1 MGGSGREREKE
12 KNKTPKLLMGA
23 LRPWAKRE
31 TEGKS
36 KRGEE
41 TDGFEKKKK
50 EEEERIGEW
59 RGKSFWGGGGGDW
72 PSYTAQYDT
81 HFSSLHTYSRDQ
93 GTGIF

>member
-1 MGGSGREREKE
+1 MGV
-12 KNKTPKLLMGA
+12 

-41 TDGFEKKKK
+41 TDGLEKKKK
-50 EEEERIGEW
+50 EEERVGEW
-59 RGKSFWGGGGGDW
+59 QRGRGKSFGGGGLGLGGDW